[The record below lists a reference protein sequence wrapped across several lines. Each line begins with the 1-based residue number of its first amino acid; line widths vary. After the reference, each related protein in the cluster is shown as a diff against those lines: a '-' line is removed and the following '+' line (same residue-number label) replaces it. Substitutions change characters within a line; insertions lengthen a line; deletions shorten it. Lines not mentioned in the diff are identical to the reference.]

1 MYTIDLLKGQ
11 GVPRK
16 STPGSIAAAA
26 ATAFVPVVIAIA
38 MLGLYLRN
46 EIVISIQ
53 ASTITNYEKK
63 TRDLSDAVKQQKA
76 FEEEI
81 KTYNNYLTEV
91 SKNIDKHTQWSPVLV
106 TVVENLPESVVL
118 TSLEV
123 KQRPVRQKVPKKDD
137 PKVMV
142 DVTIPVRNLLMTVAG
157 LPDSN
162 SDEEIKDFSDRLRS
176 SELLGPKLENVRVS
190 QGVGKLGDKEVISYQ
205 INCMFK
211 PGM

>member
-11 GVPRK
+11 GIPRK
-16 STPGSIAAAA
+16 STPGSIAATA

-38 MLGLYLRN
+38 MFGLYLRN

-63 TRDLSDAVKQQKA
+63 TKDLSDAVKQQKA

-91 SKNIDKHTQWSPVLV
+91 SNNLDRHTQWSPVLV
-106 TVVENLPESVVL
+106 TVVDNLPDSVVL

-137 PKVMV
+137 PKVMIDISV
-142 DVTIPVRNLLMTVAG
+142 PVRNLLMTVAG
-157 LPDSN
+157 LPESN
-162 SDEEIKDFSDRLRS
+162 SDEEIKDFSDKLRS
-176 SELLGPKLENVRVS
+176 SDLLGPKLENVRIS
-190 QGVGKLGDKEVISYQ
+190 QGVGKLGDKDVVSYQ

>member
-11 GVPRK
+11 GIPRK
-16 STPGSIAAAA
+16 STPGSIAATA

-38 MLGLYLRN
+38 MFGLYLRN

-63 TRDLSDAVKQQKA
+63 TKDLSDAVKQQKA

-91 SKNIDKHTQWSPVLV
+91 SNNLDRHTQWSPVLV
-106 TVVENLPESVVL
+106 TVVENLPDSVVL

-137 PKVMV
+137 PKVMIDISV
-142 DVTIPVRNLLMTVAG
+142 PVRNLLMTVAG
-157 LPDSN
+157 LPESN
-162 SDEEIKDFSDRLRS
+162 SDEEIKDFSDKLRS
-176 SELLGPKLENVRVS
+176 SDLLGPKLENVRIS
-190 QGVGKLGDKEVISYQ
+190 QGVGKLGDKDVVSYQ

>member
-11 GVPRK
+11 GIPRK
-16 STPGSIAAAA
+16 STPGSIATAA

-53 ASTITNYEKK
+53 ASTITNYETK

-81 KTYNNYLTEV
+81 KTYKNYLTEV
-91 SKNIDKHTQWSPVLV
+91 SNNIDKHTQWSPVLV
-106 TVVENLPESVVL
+106 TVVENLPDSVVL

-123 KQRPVRQKVPKKDD
+123 KQRSVRQKVPKKDE
-137 PKVMV
+137 PKVMI

-162 SDEEIKDFSDRLRS
+162 SDQEIKDFSDRLRS
-176 SELLGPKLENVRVS
+176 SDLLGPKLENVRVS